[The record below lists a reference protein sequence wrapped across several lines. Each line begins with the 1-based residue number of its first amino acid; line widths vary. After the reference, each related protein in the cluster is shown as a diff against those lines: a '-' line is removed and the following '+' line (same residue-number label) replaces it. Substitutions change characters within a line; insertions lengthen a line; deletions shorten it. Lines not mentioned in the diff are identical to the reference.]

1 MSLFGSLQMASNTL
15 QAMQVGL
22 HVVGNNIANANTPG
36 YVREEVIYSPAP
48 IQKNGQLVLGLGV
61 EVDGIVQKIDRFVLE
76 RLRNATSDRANA
88 EVQEKAYANL
98 ENLIGELSDTDLSTA
113 FTDFFASVDDAL
125 NDNDTLATR
134 NLVVLKGQSLAREI
148 NRLYQRGSTL
158 HAELDSR
165 VSSIASEINNLSEEI
180 RQLNLRITEI
190 EGGGL
195 SGSEAGG
202 LRTQRINAV
211 AKLAKLVDIRVAEQ
225 PSGAMSVTVGGEY
238 LVVDAIRRDVM
249 ADVRTV
255 DGRGA
260 SIIRFTDLAS
270 PVNATG
276 GELAGIYNA
285 RDRVIG
291 QFLDNADKLSANL
304 IFEFNKLYS
313 QGQGLVGFEKL
324 SAQDTVRD
332 ASAPLD
338 AAGLAFT
345 PVNGSFNLLV
355 HNKNTNVTETHTILV
370 DLNGLDDD
378 MSLDDLAAA
387 LDAVPGVTASVDTN
401 GRLTIASDASDTD
414 FAFGDDTSGV
424 LAALGLNTFFTGSS
438 AGNIGVNA
446 ELNGISNAAKFAAS
460 LGGINNDAHNTERLS
475 DFFTRRLDSNRGAS
489 LADQYEQMVSEI
501 AQGSTVAKGVAEGFR
516 VFEATLEGEAT
527 AVSGVNIDEEAIRMI
542 TYQRTYQASAR
553 YIQTIS
559 ELLDILVSL

>member
-36 YVREEVIYSPAP
+36 YVREEVVYSPAP
-48 IQKNGQLVLGLGV
+48 VQKNGALVLGLGV

-76 RLRNATSDRANA
+76 RLRNATSDRASS
-88 EVQEKAYANL
+88 EVQEKAFANL
-98 ENLIGELSDTDLSTA
+98 ENLIGELSDTDLSSA

-148 NRLYQRGSTL
+148 NRLHQRASTL
-158 HAELDSR
+158 HGELDSR
-165 VSSIASEINNLSEEI
+165 VSGIAREINTLTEEI

-202 LRTQRINAV
+202 LRTQRSNAV
-211 AKLAKLVDIRVAEQ
+211 ANLAKLVDIRVAEQ

-238 LVVDAIRRDVM
+238 LVVDAIRRDVT
-249 ADVRTV
+249 ADVSTE

-260 SIIRFTDLAS
+260 SVIRFTDIGS
-270 PVNATG
+270 PLDAGG
-276 GELAGIYNA
+276 GELAGTYAA
-285 RDRVIG
+285 RDQVVG
-291 QFLDNADKLSANL
+291 KFLDSTDQLSANL

-313 QGQGLVGFEKL
+313 QGQGLVGFDRL
-324 SAQDTVRD
+324 TSQDAVRD
-332 ASAPLD
+332 TSAPLD
-338 AAGLAFT
+338 AAGLPFT

-355 HNKNTNVTETHTILV
+355 HNKNTDVTETHTIEV

-378 MSLDDLAAA
+378 TSLVDLAAA
-387 LDAVPGVTASVDTN
+387 IDAVPGVSASVDSN
-401 GRLTIASDASDTD
+401 GRLTIASDAGDTD
-414 FAFGDDTSGV
+414 FAFAEDTSGA
-424 LAALGLNTFFTGSS
+424 LAALGLNTFFTGAT
-438 AGNIGVNA
+438 AGTIGVNS
-446 ELNGISNAAKFAAS
+446 ELNGIKNAARFAAS
-460 LGGINNDAHNTERLS
+460 LGGINNNAHNTERLAE
-475 DFFTRRLDSNRGAS
+475 FFTRRLDSNSGTS

-501 AQGSTVAKGVAEGFR
+501 AQGSTVSKGIAEGFR
-516 VFEATLEGEAT
+516 VFEATLEGEAM

-553 YIQTIS
+553 YIQAIS
-559 ELLDILVSL
+559 ELLDILVTL